1 MEFIMDNLGAVL
13 GILFSIIYF
22 YQLVYILV
30 GLFQKP
36 VEFQAGTNH
45 RYGVL
50 ISARNEENVIA
61 NLIESIQSQKYPRE
75 LVDIFVVA
83 DNCTDA
89 TAEAARR
96 AGAIVYERFDQS
108 LVGKGYALNYLLHQI
123 DREYI
128 LDTYEGFFV
137 FDADNLLDE
146 NFIAE
151 MNKVFDSGYDILTGY
166 RNSKNIGDN
175 WISSGYGLWFLREAR
190 FVNQARMQLGTSCHV
205 SGTGFLVRTTVLKEN
220 GGWKH
225 HLLTEDIEFTVDQVI
240 HGACIGYCKNAILY
254 DEQPTTFAASWRQRI
269 RWSKGFYQV
278 FFHYGKQLLAGIF
291 KPGGFAFYDM
301 LILLFPGIAMS
312 LGGAAGAVL
321 SLGLMLLDQG
331 VGMWLL
337 HSISQMLLITCIDT
351 YVGFF
356 ALGALTTAAEWKQ
369 IHCSTRK
376 KILYLFT
383 FPIFMASYV
392 PISIV
397 AMFSKVTWKP
407 IPHTVVKK
415 VADIQRI

>member
-1 MEFIMDNLGAVL
+1 MDHLGLIL

-22 YQLVYILV
+22 YQLIYILI
-30 GLFQKP
+30 GLLKKP
-36 VEFQAGTNH
+36 TVFTARKNH

-50 ISARNEENVIA
+50 ISARNEENVIG
-61 NLIESIQSQKYPRE
+61 NLIESIRAQKYPRE

-89 TAEAARR
+89 TAAAARE

-128 LDTYEGFFV
+128 LDSYEGFFV

-151 MNKVFDSGYDILTGY
+151 MNKVFDNGYDILTGY
-166 RNSKNIGDN
+166 RNSKNFGDN

-190 FVNQARMQLGTSCHV
+190 FVNQARMQLHTSCHV
-205 SGTGFLVRTTVLKEN
+205 SGTGFLVRTSILKAN

-225 HLLTEDIEFTVDQVI
+225 HLLTEDIEFSVDQVI
-240 HGACIGYCKNAILY
+240 HGACIGYCPRAVLY
-254 DEQPTTFAASWRQRI
+254 DEQPTTFKASWRQRI

-278 FFHYGKQLLAGIF
+278 FFHYGRQLFQGMF
-291 KPGGFAFYDM
+291 RPGGFACYDM
-301 LILLFPGIAMS
+301 FILLIPGVVMS
-312 LGGAAGAVL
+312 LGGAAGAVF
-321 SLGLMLLDQG
+321 SLILMFLDQG
-331 VGMWLL
+331 LGMWLL
-337 HSISQMLLITCIDT
+337 YSIGKMLLVACFDT
-351 YVGFF
+351 YIGFF
-356 ALGALTTAAEWKQ
+356 ALGLLTASAEWKQ

-376 KILYLFT
+376 KILYLFS
-383 FPIFMASYV
+383 FPVFMATYI
-392 PISIV
+392 PISVV

-415 VADIQRI
+415 VTDIQRV